1 MLSRTGKVLAVL
13 ILVAILVWTL
23 WPVALVAVA
32 GTVASSHGCA
42 LDESTAHPCVVNGQ
56 DIGET
61 LYGMGVMGWF
71 MLVTIPTG
79 GAALAAYMLIL
90 LGIWIARRIRRGRTG
105 MPAPEQPGAQ
115 TSG

>member
-1 MLSRTGKVLAVL
+1 MLSRVAKIVAVL

-32 GTVASSHGCA
+32 GNIASSHGCT
-42 LDESTAHPCVVNGQ
+42 LDESTPHPCVVNGQ
-56 DIGET
+56 DIGGT

-79 GAALAAYMLIL
+79 AAALAIYALIL
-90 LGIWIARRIRRGRTG
+90 LVIWIVRRSRRNRTARLV
-105 MPAPEQPGAQ
+105 AEQSD
-115 TSG
+115 TKSTV